1 MVLGTVAAKGI
12 TAQAHCAT
20 TILLC
25 FVCMKPVCTNRT
37 AEHNSELGKGLFSVA
52 FMQPSQVSA
61 RPPRRRLP
69 FESAS
74 TRLATQ
80 AHLLRSPT
88 PCPDIYSS
96 DLLPPKPIH
105 TRSVSPSSDS
115 ISTITPSTYVSKSL
129 HSEETVHIMIGLD
142 ASRTLASSTE
152 TGCTSMGMDQ
162 KRRNSTQRRLAV
174 LRDLI
179 CDLDFNQSWST
190 SHTSLQVDELPSTRA
205 PECNS
210 VDDFS
215 VLSRPLS
222 KPEMRASFISNPLYL
237 RFRPSRMDL
246 PKGIVEPDLDL
257 SNIQCP
263 VPDHLA
269 VPHDAEAIPRLSV
282 PTSPRIPNTGVTQRV
297 HTSRSSRTSAL
308 SISSSEPSFYSPSRS
323 NSISTCQPLIP
334 SQIPSCPPS
343 AASMFSIPRLRS
355 SASMRSGN
363 IGKKEDVLVMLVF
376 DHIVILSQMEKSSPV
391 YGKRSDKKLKVIEG
405 GVGRMLQIKN
415 LTGWSAMLGIQHNIS
430 SPFLHSKP
438 VPLHFDLNA
447 PTIITF
453 NGFLK
458 ILCQGMEIGAVNS
471 PAGGEDEVL
480 KV

>member
-1 MVLGTVAAKGI
+1 
-12 TAQAHCAT
+12 
-20 TILLC
+20 
-25 FVCMKPVCTNRT
+25 
-37 AEHNSELGKGLFSVA
+37 
-52 FMQPSQVSA
+52 MQPSQVSA

-96 DLLPPKPIH
+96 DLLSPKPIH

-269 VPHDAEAIPRLSV
+269 VPHGAEAIPRLSV
-282 PTSPRIPNTGVTQRV
+282 PTSPRSRILGLPKGFILAVRGRKLLGHGRLAIAVFGKDGPPPKDVGVIHSRV
-297 HTSRSSRTSAL
+297 RSDSVHSLQSARTSGYSTISSSTPSTSDIFPSFDFPASQIGSSRTSAL

-323 NSISTCQPLIP
+323 NSISTCQPLLP

-376 DHIVILSQMEKSSPV
+376 DHIVILSQIEKSSPV

-415 LTGWSAMLGIQHNIS
+415 LTGWSGKS
-430 SPFLHSKP
+430 
-438 VPLHFDLNA
+438 V
-447 PTIITF
+447 
-453 NGFLK
+453 
-458 ILCQGMEIGAVNS
+458 V
-471 PAGGEDEVL
+471 
-480 KV
+480 